1 VVLNSLK
8 DTKVLLFGKSRAF
21 ASCEFIHQ
29 MNFHNIELVQEYS
42 SDISTFIEGRMMTP
56 YEQIESENLYKKDL
70 GVFISI
76 DEVEKDL
83 AKKID
88 EDSLLMS
95 LKLSHDKDRLKQF
108 IQNSQIT
115 DSLFFKLLK
124 LYSWS
129 GEYFFDNDDNRD
141 VTASIIRRFY
151 KNIEQNHNVEYAPLG
166 LMHLITQSNNENL
179 IELIFYLEPIQKA
192 LKNRIDDIIFPI
204 IRAIAT
210 NRYSSN
216 RIILKLM
223 KAENRHLNKIIA
235 MRENN
240 DITIQKKLFHSADED
255 LKEILISNSYLNKSI
270 ALEFIEEK
278 LYQEKIASSIELDR
292 ELFEK
297 LFPKYAKNLA
307 QNSSLTYSDQEKLF
321 ALNSDEIYQSLSLNR
336 ELDRDI
342 IKRLEEEI
350 GLDLNLA
357 FYKNISV
364 ETLRT
369 LVDTQ
374 DIKVLKSLAQNE
386 NTPIDI
392 LYQLQL
398 DRRVE
403 RLVKE
408 NKNFT
413 KHIQTEN
420 LGWLV

>member
-1 VVLNSLK
+1 MVLNSLK

-21 ASCEFIHQ
+21 ASFEFIHQ

>member
-1 VVLNSLK
+1 MVLNSLK

>member
-21 ASCEFIHQ
+21 ASFEFIHQ

-292 ELFEK
+292 ELFKK